1 MDGYKR
7 ITEPPRLVHRNE
19 ETEASN
25 AVSER
30 RSSIFTS
37 PLPFPHLHVGL
48 GCGAPFRVN
57 PLLSSP
63 ALPRRRK
70 SLLDKLSRVFGR
82 GKSELDMKS
91 LARGH
96 TMSLSTLFRRV
107 GLKDLVSNVT
117 VYSGASE
124 VSGGLSLIFRRWATK
139 KTAGSTKNGRDSR
152 PKNLGVKKFGG
163 EKVIPGNIIVRQ
175 RGGHTMS
182 LSTLFRRV
190 GLKDLVSNV
199 TVYSGASE
207 VSGGLSLIFRRWAT
221 KKTAG
226 STKNGRDSRPK
237 NLGVKKFGGEK
248 VIPGN
253 IIVRQRGTRFHP
265 GDYVGMGKDHTL
277 FALKEG
283 HVRFERHKLSGRKWV
298 HVDPID
304 GHVLHPIY
312 TNDAG
317 SQMC

>member
-1 MDGYKR
+1 
-7 ITEPPRLVHRNE
+7 
-19 ETEASN
+19 
-25 AVSER
+25 
-30 RSSIFTS
+30 
-37 PLPFPHLHVGL
+37 
-48 GCGAPFRVN
+48 
-57 PLLSSP
+57 
-63 ALPRRRK
+63 
-70 SLLDKLSRVFGR
+70 
-82 GKSELDMKS
+82 
-91 LARGH
+91 
-96 TMSLSTLFRRV
+96 MSLSTLFRRV

-117 VYSGASE
+117 VYSGA
-124 VSGGLSLIFRRWATK
+124 K
-139 KTAGSTKNGRDSR
+139 
-152 PKNLGVKKFGG
+152 
-163 EKVIPGNIIVRQ
+163 
-175 RGGHTMS
+175 
-182 LSTLFRRV
+182 
-190 GLKDLVSNV
+190 
-199 TVYSGASE
+199 

-312 TNDAG
+312 TNAGLNVDAG